1 MQIDAGMALVVAAG
15 RRHPRD
21 IVQFPCRLV
30 CEMQCSKHRL
40 LLAVALYEIQRE
52 ETV

>member
-1 MQIDAGMALVVAAG
+1 MHIDAGMALVVAAG

-21 IVQFPCRLV
+21 IVQFPCRVV
-30 CEMQCSKHRL
+30 CEMPVL

-52 ETV
+52 ETA